1 MVGGARGPRLSFS
14 GVESRMGRRAL
25 CRREEVVALSDRRSL
40 KRYRLIFRAWITLR
54 NGKRLYARDYG
65 LKAFALTVKH

>member
-1 MVGGARGPRLSFS
+1 VGHGFPFLASNPEWAGGLF
-14 GVESRMGRRAL
+14 AA
-25 CRREEVVALSDRRSL
+25 REEVVALSDRRSL